1 MNVKNKI
8 VYGIAGL
15 LAFLPLSILVII
27 QSIFALEASY
37 DSKLVI
43 DADEFNVANIIVYDA
58 YNNDIT
64 DLADSIDLETRKPI
78 LFSIIEATNGYL
90 IIDFHGGE
98 IADQEVNISGIQFI
112 ASDST
117 KSELLRGIVYLQFK
131 NVAMDSED
139 LNYSRDAWLR
149 DFIEDMVVLYEVH
162 YEQPVGTIPYIW
174 FKIIMASVGTVIGLA
189 TVLLIVLRKS
199 TKALVKRYWRISVLV
214 ALIEGT
220 IILGLIT
227 WIIADIFQV
236 FAAAT
241 VGWLIFL
248 GVEKFAKIKGYL
260 EVIVSTDPPV
270 ETLQPNTLAAIQANV
285 ESILLNYKK

>member
-43 DADEFNVANIIVYDA
+43 DADEFNVADIIVYDA

-64 DLADSIDLETRKPI
+64 DLLNATDIETNKPI
-78 LFSIIEATNGYL
+78 LFSIIEATNGYA

-98 IADQEVNISGIQFI
+98 IADQEINISGIQFV
-112 ASDST
+112 ANDSI

-131 NVAMDSED
+131 NVAMDATD
-139 LNYSRDAWLR
+139 LNYARDAWIR
-149 DFIEDMVVLYEVH
+149 DFIEDIVILYEVH

-248 GVEKFAKIKGYL
+248 GVEKFAKIKGYI
-260 EVIVSTDPPV
+260 EVIVTTDPPV
-270 ETLQPNTLAAIQANV
+270 ETLPPSTLAAVQANV
-285 ESILLNYKK
+285 ESILLKYKK